1 MFCSVAARD
10 ISGRQLKI
18 IGRSYSVPRST
29 VVDEVDVGDIGSNGN
44 GNTIGIGDVIAGKD
58 AASANAIAINQQ
70 VGKYIHTLQF

>member
-10 ISGRQLKI
+10 ISGRQLKF

-44 GNTIGIGDVIAGKD
+44 GNTIGIGDVIAGDD

-70 VGKYIHTLQF
+70 VGKLF